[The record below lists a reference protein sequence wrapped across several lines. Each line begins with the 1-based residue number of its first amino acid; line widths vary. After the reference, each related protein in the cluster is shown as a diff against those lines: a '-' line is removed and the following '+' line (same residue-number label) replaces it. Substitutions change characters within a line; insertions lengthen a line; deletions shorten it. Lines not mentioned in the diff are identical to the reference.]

1 MGRTKMQ
8 AKIELV
14 PKRWLNKQEA
24 MAYLGV
30 GEDYLTKLRN
40 NAEISFSQDGRM
52 IWYELASLDRFVLRN
67 KVS

>member
-1 MGRTKMQ
+1 MGRTKVQ
-8 AKIELV
+8 AKIEPV

-40 NAEISFSQDGRM
+40 NAEVSFSQDGRM
-52 IWYELASLDRFVLRN
+52 IWYELASLDQFVLRN